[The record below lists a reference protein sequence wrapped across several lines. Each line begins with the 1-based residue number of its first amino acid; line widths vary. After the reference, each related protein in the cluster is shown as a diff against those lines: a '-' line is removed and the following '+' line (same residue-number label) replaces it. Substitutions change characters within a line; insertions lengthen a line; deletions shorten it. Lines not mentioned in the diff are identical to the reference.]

1 MVQITAAQFK
11 PEKYSGPDYSRTLLH
26 TMVQITAA
34 HCCIPW
40 ARLQPH
46 IAAYHGTDYS
56 CTLLHTMVQ
65 ITAAHCCI
73 PWSRLQSHIAAY
85 HGPDYSRTLLHTM
98 VQSTA
103 AHCCKYI
110 QNTKASEFP
119 SEEVMV

>member
-34 HCCIPW
+34 YCCIPW
-40 ARLQPH
+40 S
-46 IAAYHGTDYS
+46 DYS
-56 CTLLHTMVQ
+56 RTLLHTMVQ

-73 PWSRLQSHIAAY
+73 PWSRLQPHIAAY

-98 VQSTA
+98 VQITA
-103 AHCCKYI
+103 AYCCIPWSRVQPHIAANIFKI
-110 QNTKASEFP
+110 QRHANSPQRK
-119 SEEVMV
+119 